1 MNSNPRFN
9 SSETRHQICAVKV
22 HGLVFFPWKRLKT
35 GAAVFSMKHANLQI
49 SHMLMLP
56 ILHSSPCETAAPG

>member
-9 SSETRHQICAVKV
+9 SSETDTKF
-22 HGLVFFPWKRLKT
+22 VFFPWKRLKT